1 MRARFEEGIKRFHV
15 SGRSVCCSSC
25 WKKASQ
31 DFYTARTDGGQDRDL
46 GRSRQSVLRFLLR
59 TCFYKLSRNPFISV
73 MFGADSFFFFSSSPS
88 VALGIFSRSSSVLSA
103 GHVQWSD
110 GRRRASPTNHVRF
123 SVTRIGVRQ
132 RPAILACGVQMQI
145 SYHVEK
151 HNSKQ
156 LIPPSSLTAGAMHL
170 FRSYMCS

>member
-1 MRARFEEGIKRFHV
+1 MPERLFMRARFEEGIKRFHV

-73 MFGADSFFFFSSSPS
+73 MFGADSFFFFFFFSISRTWNIFQVVVCS
-88 VALGIFSRSSSVLSA
+88 LGRSRAVERRKKAGESDESRSLFRHAHRCATATCDFSM
-103 GHVQWSD
+103 
-110 GRRRASPTNHVRF
+110 RRADAN
-123 SVTRIGVRQ
+123 
-132 RPAILACGVQMQI
+132 
-145 SYHVEK
+145 
-151 HNSKQ
+151 
-156 LIPPSSLTAGAMHL
+156 
-170 FRSYMCS
+170 